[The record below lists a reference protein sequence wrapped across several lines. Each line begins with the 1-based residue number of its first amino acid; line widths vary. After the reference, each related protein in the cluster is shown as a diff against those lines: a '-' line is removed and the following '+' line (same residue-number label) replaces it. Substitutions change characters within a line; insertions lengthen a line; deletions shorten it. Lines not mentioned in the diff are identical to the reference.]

1 MLHQRQSWGYLQYDV
16 TKERFTRTY
25 TGFSQKLQYL
35 STVLSFFQLQKTS
48 YCQVKKQNWNK
59 L

>member
-16 TKERFTRTY
+16 TMERFTRIY
-25 TGFSQKLQYL
+25 MGFSQKLQYL

-48 YCQVKKQNWNK
+48 YCQVKKKNWNK